1 MTRGRQDMSTRR
13 QFLEATL
20 TVPAAYLLATSV
32 RSAFGLAVAE
42 VLAAPQQVLPATP
55 ACPDPDDVTLAQTE
69 GPFFKPRSPQ
79 RTSLLEPAMTGT
91 KIVIAGFVLTR
102 TCRPVSRA
110 LVDFWHA
117 DDRGQYDNT
126 GFRLRGHQFT
136 DEAGRY
142 YLETIVPGV
151 YTGRTRHYH
160 VKVQA
165 ANQPVLTTQ
174 LYFPGEPRNDADG
187 IFNRRLLLTMR
198 ETPTGKVGTYNFV
211 LDLR

>member
-1 MTRGRQDMSTRR
+1 MTSDRRIRPTRR
-13 QFLEATL
+13 EFLEATL

-32 RSAFGLAVAE
+32 RSALGLAAAD

-55 ACPDPDDVTLAQTE
+55 ACPDPDDVTVTQTE

-79 RTSLLEPAMTGT
+79 RTSLLESGVTGT

-102 TCRPVSRA
+102 TCRPVPRA
-110 LVDFWHA
+110 LVDFWQA

-142 YLETIVPGV
+142 YLETIVPGL
-151 YTGRTRHYH
+151 YPGRTRHYH

-165 ANQPVLTTQ
+165 ANQ
-174 LYFPGEPRNDADG
+174 LYFPGESRNDSDG
-187 IFNRRLLLTMR
+187 IFNRRLLLAVR
-198 ETPTGKVGTYNFV
+198 DAPTGKVGTYTFV
-211 LDLR
+211 LDQR